1 MSISSSPDSIS
12 DAQLHDLVVRAAA
25 VFTPH
30 GPRPGSV
37 VVDGGTVTAV
47 LPPDAP
53 VLARDDVRLAADEV
67 LIPGVVD
74 SHVHVNEPGRG
85 DWEGFASATLA
96 AAAGGV
102 TTIVDMPLNSIPPTT
117 TVAALDLKRRTADGR
132 CAVDVGFWAG
142 AVPEN
147 LGTLAALHEA
157 GAFGFKAFLSPSG
170 VPEFGHLSAAELML
184 AAAEIAGFGGLLI
197 VHAEDPAVL
206 DQAAG
211 RAVGQAPDWAAAAAR
226 AGARSGESARAEEAD
241 APDADDPDPAG
252 YASFLA
258 SRPDSAETSAIA
270 QVIEAVRT
278 TGVRAHILHLSS
290 ARALPLLARAKA
302 EGLPVTAETCPHY
315 LSFAAEYIPGRA
327 TEFKC
332 CPPIRSA
339 ANRELLWQGL
349 VDGVI
354 DLIASDHSPA
364 TAELKFAGGG
374 DFGRAW
380 GGIAGLQVALP
391 AVWTAA
397 RARGLPLEAVLGW
410 MCRAPAQLTGLAD
423 KGRIEPGTRADLVAF
438 APGGGFRV
446 SVRELRHKNPVSAFD
461 GAELT
466 GVVRRTW
473 LGGRPAGGGLPDP
486 APAAGRL
493 LTRPATAARP

>member
-1 MSISSSPDSIS
+1 VSIPSSPDSPDS
-12 DAQLHDLVVRAAA
+12 PDSPVRSERGGPDARLHDLVVRADA
-25 VFTPH
+25 VYTPD
-30 GPRPGSV
+30 GPRPGAV

-47 LPPDAP
+47 LPPDTP
-53 VLARDDVRLAADEV
+53 VAARDEIRLAADEV

-117 TVAALDLKRRTADGR
+117 TVSALDLKRRTADGR

-147 LGTLAALHEA
+147 LGTLEALHEA

-170 VPEFGHLSAAELML
+170 VPEFGHLSPAELMQ

-206 DQAAG
+206 DQAEAEAETAATAMAMASAETEARPGGPAQSAG
-211 RAVGQAPDWAAAAAR
+211 
-226 AGARSGESARAEEAD
+226 
-241 APDADDPDPAG
+241 PDAAG
-252 YASFLA
+252 YARFLA
-258 SRPDSAETSAIA
+258 GRPDHAETSAIG
-270 QVIEAVRT
+270 QVIEAVRE

-302 EGLPVTAETCPHY
+302 EGLPVTVETCPHY
-315 LSFAAEYIPGRA
+315 LSFAAEEIPRRA

-349 VDGVI
+349 AAGVI

-410 MCRAPAQLTGLAD
+410 MCRAPARLTGLAD
-423 KGRIEPGTRADLVAF
+423 KGRIEPGARADLVAF
-438 APGGGFRV
+438 APAAGFRV
-446 SVRELRHKNPVSAFD
+446 SAGELRHKNPVSAFD

-466 GVVRRTW
+466 GTVRRTW
-473 LGGRPAGGGLPDP
+473 LAGRPAGGTGQPDP
-486 APAAGRL
+486 APPAGRL
-493 LTRPATAARP
+493 LTRP

>member
-1 MSISSSPDSIS
+1 VSISSSPDS
-12 DAQLHDLVVRAAA
+12 DARLHDLVVRADA
-25 VFTPH
+25 VFTPS

-37 VVDGGTVTAV
+37 AVDGGTVTAV
-47 LPPDAP
+47 LPPDTL

-147 LGTLAALHEA
+147 LGTLGTLHEA

-170 VPEFGHLSAAELML
+170 VPEFGHLSNAELML

-197 VHAEDPAVL
+197 VHAEDPSVL

-211 RAVGQAPDWAAAAAR
+211 QGADPAR
-226 AGARSGESARAEEAD
+226 AAGAD
-241 APDADDPDPAG
+241 ADPAG
-252 YASFLA
+252 YPSFLA
-258 SRPDSAETSAIA
+258 SRPDCAETSAIA
-270 QVIEAVRT
+270 QVIEAVRA

-290 ARALPLLARAKA
+290 ARALALLARAKA
-302 EGLPVTAETCPHY
+302 DGLPVTAETCPHY
-315 LSFAAEYIPGRA
+315 LSFAAEDIPAGA

-364 TAELKFAGGG
+364 TVELKFAGGG

-397 RARGLPLEAVLGW
+397 QARGLPLEAVLGW

-423 KGRIEPGTRADLVAF
+423 KGRIEPGARADLVAF
-438 APGGGFRV
+438 APAAGFRV
-446 SVRELRHKNPVSAFD
+446 SARELRHKNPVSAFD

-473 LGGRPAGGGLPDP
+473 LGGRLAGGGPPGP

-493 LTRPATAARP
+493 LTRPAAVLRP

>member
-1 MSISSSPDSIS
+1 MAILSSPDSTVRPGA
-12 DAQLHDLVVRAAA
+12 DVRLHDLVIRTDA
-25 VFTPH
+25 VFTPR

-47 LPPDAP
+47 LPPDMP
-53 VLARDDVRLAADEV
+53 VLAREEILLAADEV

-74 SHVHVNEPGRG
+74 SHVHVNDPGRS

-147 LGTLAALHEA
+147 LGTLATLHEA

-170 VPEFGHLSAAELML
+170 VPEFGHLSPAELML

-206 DQAAG
+206 EQAEG
-211 RAVGQAPDWAAAAAR
+211 EAAA
-226 AGARSGESARAEEAD
+226 SAEDD
-241 APDADDPDPAG
+241 ADPAG
-252 YASFLA
+252 YARFLA
-258 SRPDSAETSAIA
+258 GRPDSAETSAIG
-270 QVIEAVRT
+270 QVIEAVRA
-278 TGVRAHILHLSS
+278 TGVKAHILHLSS
-290 ARALPLLARAKA
+290 ARALPMLARAKA
-302 EGLPVTAETCPHY
+302 DGLPVTAETCPHY
-315 LSFAAEYIPGRA
+315 VSFAAEDIPRRA

-339 ANRELLWQGL
+339 ANRDLLWQGL
-349 VDGVI
+349 ADGVI
-354 DLIASDHSPA
+354 DLIASDHSPS

-397 RARGLPLEAVLGW
+397 RARGLPLETVLGW
-410 MCRAPAQLTGLAD
+410 MCRGPAQLTGLAD
-423 KGRIEPGTRADLVAF
+423 KGRIGPGARADLVAF
-438 APGGGFRV
+438 APGAGFRV
-446 SVRELRHKNPVSAFD
+446 SARELRHKNPVSAFD
-461 GAELT
+461 GAELA

-473 LGGRPAGGGLPDP
+473 LGGRPAGGAGLPDP

-493 LTRPATAARP
+493 LTRP

>member
-1 MSISSSPDSIS
+1 MSILSLPDSR
-12 DAQLHDLVVRAAA
+12 LHDLVVRADA
-25 VFTPH
+25 VYAPD
-30 GPRPGSV
+30 GPRPGAV
-37 VVDGGTVTAV
+37 VVDGGTVTAL
-47 LPPDAP
+47 LPVDAS
-53 VLARDDVRLAADEV
+53 VTARDEVRLAADEV

-96 AAAGGV
+96 AASGGV

-117 TVAALDLKRRTADGR
+117 TVSALDLKRRTAAGR
-132 CAVDVGFWAG
+132 CAVDVGFWGG

-157 GAFGFKAFLSPSG
+157 GVFGFKAFLSPSG
-170 VPEFGHLSAAELML
+170 VPEFGHLSPSELTR

-197 VHAEDPAVL
+197 VHAEDPAL
-206 DQAAG
+206 LEQAA
-211 RAVGQAPDWAAAAAR
+211 ATAAQTD
-226 AGARSGESARAEEAD
+226 GAEVQD
-241 APDADDPDPAG
+241 AAG
-252 YASFLA
+252 YGRFLA
-258 SRPDSAETSAIA
+258 GRPDSAETSAIA

-302 EGLPVTAETCPHY
+302 DGLPVTAETCPHY
-315 LSFAAEYIPGRA
+315 LCFAAEDIGRRA

-349 VDGVI
+349 ADGVI

-364 TAELKFAGGG
+364 TEELKFAGGG
-374 DFGRAW
+374 DFGQAW

-397 RARGLPLEAVLGW
+397 RARGLALEAVLGW
-410 MCRAPAQLTGLAD
+410 MCRAPAGLAGLAD
-423 KGRIEPGTRADLVAF
+423 KGRIEPGARADLVAF
-438 APGGGFRV
+438 APAAGFRV
-446 SVRELRHKNPVSAFD
+446 RARELRHKNPVSAFD

-466 GVVRRTW
+466 GMVRRTW
-473 LGGRPAGGGLPDP
+473 LGGVPAGGAGLPDP

-493 LTRPATAARP
+493 LTRL